1 MSFFAPELLPISR
14 AKRARNA
21 TERASAS
28 AVSPETHALTAIPS
42 SPHPG
47 VPWTEDEHRLFL
59 LGLQKLGKVRARF
72 GFPPSG
78 SFSQSRQPCRFPA
91 RARDPTPRAHA
102 RRERPLA
109 RARLDIVPGRVS
121 GVPRGGYRAGT
132 ATPDA
137 SLSSAHPGGT
147 DRRSCASRCA
157 VDDSEATGAACK
169 SVKI

>member
-1 MSFFAPELLPISR
+1 MSFFFSRLSDRPIFR

-21 TERASAS
+21 TERTSAS

-59 LGLQKLGKVRARF
+59 LGLQKLGKVRTRF
-72 GFPPSG
+72 RFPPTG
-78 SFSQSRQPCRFPA
+78 SFSRITAAVPCRFPA
-91 RARDPTPRAHA
+91 RARDPTRARRA

-109 RARLDIVPGRVS
+109 RARPDIVLGRVP
-121 GVPRGGYRAGT
+121 GMPRGRYRAED

-137 SLSSAHPGGT
+137 SLSSGHQVAP
-147 DRRSCASRCA
+147 
-157 VDDSEATGAACK
+157 TGACTRL
-169 SVKI
+169 VQR